1 MAWWLQG
8 DLQPFAHF
16 RSGMGR
22 SPGGSV
28 GAAAA
33 AAGRESR
40 LEGGWAAPV
49 SSPFAGTGLGAGNKA
64 RPMRNGRLVKGPQG
78 GKKPLTKA
86 FWRLIMRI
94 TKWVSR
100 RKSAY
105 PGKKE
110 GVAP

>member
-22 SPGGSV
+22 SPGGSA

-40 LEGGWAAPV
+40 PQAAKAARRAAGLRPVLTLCRGWVRGREQSEANEKWAACER
-49 SSPFAGTGLGAGNKA
+49 AT
-64 RPMRNGRLVKGPQG
+64 
-78 GKKPLTKA
+78 
-86 FWRLIMRI
+86 
-94 TKWVSR
+94 R
-100 RKSAY
+100 R
-105 PGKKE
+105 
-110 GVAP
+110 

>member
-22 SPGGSV
+22 SPGGAA

-40 LEGGWAAPV
+40 PQGGWAAPC
-49 SSPFAGTGLGAGNKA
+49 SDPLQGLG
-64 RPMRNGRLVKGPQG
+64 
-78 GKKPLTKA
+78 
-86 FWRLIMRI
+86 
-94 TKWVSR
+94 
-100 RKSAY
+100 
-105 PGKKE
+105 
-110 GVAP
+110 

>member
-33 AAGRESR
+33 GAAQPPCGRSPAARRAAGLRPVLTLCRDWVRGMEQSKTCREQVHCGQS
-40 LEGGWAAPV
+40 
-49 SSPFAGTGLGAGNKA
+49 T
-64 RPMRNGRLVKGPQG
+64 
-78 GKKPLTKA
+78 
-86 FWRLIMRI
+86 
-94 TKWVSR
+94 R
-100 RKSAY
+100 R
-105 PGKKE
+105 
-110 GVAP
+110 